1 MKARIFIVEDHA
13 IFREGLVSII
23 NDEIDLVV
31 CGEADDVAG
40 ALDGIE
46 QAAPHL
52 VHIDL
57 KLKRANGL
65 DLIKDI
71 GARWPQVRTLVLSA
85 YDEWYYADRV
95 LRAGASGYVMKYQGS
110 EVVLAAIR
118 TVLRRGRYVSE
129 AVKQR
134 LLQYGV
140 LPSLGEAS
148 TDRDGNNS

>member
-1 MKARIFIVEDHA
+1 MEARIFIVEDHP

-31 CGEADDVAG
+31 CGEADDAAG

-52 VHIDL
+52 VLIDL

-65 DLIKDI
+65 DLIEEI
-71 GARWPQVRTLVLSA
+71 SARWPQVRTLVLSA

-129 AVKQR
+129 AVEQR
-134 LLQYGV
+134 LIQHGM
-140 LPSLGEAS
+140 LPSLWEAS